1 MTAKCCARRARRE
14 TTEIALLVQPES
26 PKHRPVRIRAKI
38 ALLPHGAR
46 KDLSTVRAM
55 QDSLL
60 DLAVI
65 ALFAAWASTKPQSDL
80 ANAHCVHS
88 ENTVGVSHLGKPART
103 HVLLVARAHLH
114 LARERTVAQ
123 FAPRARIRQ
132 PRERAFACSV
142 LSVHG
147 GLQRR

>member
-1 MTAKCCARRARRE
+1 M
-14 TTEIALLVQPES
+14 EIALLVQPES
-26 PKHRPVRIRAKI
+26 SKNRPVRIRAKI
-38 ALLPHGAR
+38 AFLTHGAR
-46 KDLSTVRAM
+46 KDLSTVGAM
-55 QDSLL
+55 QDSL
-60 DLAVI
+60 DQTGI
-65 ALFAAWASTKPQSDL
+65 ALLAARARTKPQSDL

-103 HVLLVARAHLH
+103 RVLLVARAHLH

-142 LSVHG
+142 LSVHM

>member
-26 PKHRPVRIRAKI
+26 PKHRPVRIRAMI
-38 ALLPHGAR
+38 ALLTHGAR
-46 KDLSTVRAM
+46 KDLSTVRAL

-60 DLAVI
+60 DLAGI
-65 ALFAAWASTKPQSDL
+65 ALVAAWASTKPQSDL
-80 ANAHCVHS
+80 ANAHCVRS
-88 ENTVGVSHLGKPART
+88 ENTVGHMRKPART
-103 HVLLVARAHLH
+103 RVLLVARAHLH